1 MAQLD
6 KKTIENLTK
15 LSRIACSDE
24 EQDAILVDLQKILKY
39 VEQLEEVDTENVP
52 PCNQVLAEMNNVMR
66 EDEVGETLPRKDFLK
81 NTKQVGGL
89 VQIPPVINK

>member
-1 MAQLD
+1 MAELD

-15 LSRIACSDE
+15 LSRIACTEE
-24 EQDAILVDLQKILKY
+24 EQEAILVDLQKILKY
-39 VEQLEEVDTENVP
+39 AEQLDEINTDQVP
-52 PCNQVLAEMNNVMR
+52 PCNQVLSEMHNVMR

>member
-1 MAQLD
+1 MAELD

-15 LSRIACSDE
+15 LSRIACTEE
-24 EQDAILVDLQKILKY
+24 EQEAILVDLKKILKY
-39 VEQLEEVDTENVP
+39 AEQLDEIDTDQIP
-52 PCNQVLAEMNNVMR
+52 PCNQVLAELHNVMR
-66 EDEVGETLPRKDFLK
+66 EDEVGEVIPRKDFLR